1 MIPTLSTENWITDP
15 NKMMQKIFYYY
26 VTSMY
31 SQSNLYTI
39 KSLQYTLATN
49 KNTEEA
55 LVVIEQDLQYLYSKY
70 FTNVTVIINTTL
82 SFTDGIAAYIVN
94 IEGVFKDNKTYNLS
108 TSLLADDTGV
118 LNFQYNIDNLRSQ
131 IFYN

>member
-31 SQSNLYTI
+31 SQSNLHTI

-55 LVVIEQDLQYLYSKY
+55 LVVIEQDLLYLYSKY
-70 FTNVTVIINTTL
+70 FTNVTVVINTRL
-82 SFTDGIAAYIVN
+82 SFTDGVAAFIVN

-108 TSLLADDTGV
+108 TSLLADDSGV

>member
-1 MIPTLSTENWITDP
+1 MLPTLSTENWITDP

-31 SQSNLYTI
+31 SQSNLHTI

-55 LVVIEQDLQYLYSKY
+55 LVVIEQDLLYLYSKY
-70 FTNVTVIINTTL
+70 FTNVTAVINTTL
-82 SFTDGIAAYIVN
+82 SFTDGVAAFIVN

-108 TSLLADDTGV
+108 TSLLADDSGV

>member
-26 VTSMY
+26 VASAY
-31 SQSNLYTI
+31 SQSNLHTI

-55 LVVIEQDLQYLYSKY
+55 LVVIEQDLLYLYSKY
-70 FTNVTVIINTTL
+70 FTNVTVVINTTL
-82 SFTDGIAAYIVN
+82 SFIDGVAAFIVN

-108 TSLLADDTGV
+108 TSLLADDSGV

>member
-15 NKMMQKIFYYY
+15 KKLLQKIFYYY

-49 KNTEEA
+49 KNVDGA
-55 LVVIEQDLQYLYSKY
+55 LVIIEQDLQYLYNKH
-70 FTNVTVIINTTL
+70 FTNVMITINNTL
-82 SFTDGIAAYIVN
+82 SYTNGVAAYIVN
-94 IEGVFKDNKTYNLS
+94 IEGVFKDNIKYDLS

>member
-31 SQSNLYTI
+31 SQSNLHTI

-55 LVVIEQDLQYLYSKY
+55 LVVIEQDLLYLYSKY
-70 FTNVTVIINTTL
+70 FTNVTAVINTTL
-82 SFTDGIAAYIVN
+82 SFTDGVAAFIVN

-108 TSLLADDTGV
+108 TSLLADDSGV

>member
-1 MIPTLSTENWITDP
+1 MLPTLSTENWITDP

-31 SQSNLYTI
+31 SQSNLHTI

-55 LVVIEQDLQYLYSKY
+55 LVVIEQDLLYLYSKY
-70 FTNVTVIINTTL
+70 FTNVTAVINTTL
-82 SFTDGIAAYIVN
+82 SFTDGVAAFIVN

-108 TSLLADDTGV
+108 TSLLADDSGV
-118 LNFQYNIDNLRSQ
+118 LNFQYNIDKLRSQ

>member
-1 MIPTLSTENWITDP
+1 MVPTLSTENWITDP
-15 NKMMQKIFYYY
+15 NKLLQKIFYYY

-31 SQSNLYTI
+31 SQSNLHTI

-49 KNTEEA
+49 KNTYDA
-55 LVVIEQDLQYLYSKY
+55 LVVIEQDLVYLYSKY
-70 FTNVTVIINTTL
+70 FTNVSVVINNTL
-82 SFTDGIAAYIVN
+82 SYTDGVAAFIIN
-94 IEGVFKDNKTYNLS
+94 IEGVFKDNIKYNLS
-108 TSLLADDTGV
+108 TALFADDTGV

>member
-31 SQSNLYTI
+31 SQSNLHTI

-55 LVVIEQDLQYLYSKY
+55 LVVIEQDLLYLYSKY
-70 FTNVTVIINTTL
+70 FTNVTAVINTTL
-82 SFTDGIAAYIVN
+82 SFTDGIAAFIVN

-108 TSLLADDTGV
+108 TSLLADDSGV

>member
-26 VTSMY
+26 VTSAY

-55 LVVIEQDLQYLYSKY
+55 LVVIEQDLLYLYSKY
-70 FTNVTVIINTTL
+70 FTNVTAVINTTL
-82 SFTDGIAAYIVN
+82 SFTDGVAAFIVN

-108 TSLLADDTGV
+108 TSLLADDSGV